1 MVYVRWKLEK
11 CVKSSYNAAAVNP
24 SGLEPAI
31 RIYLQRILRR
41 IIIVVYNSFGF
52 GKTKE
57 NKVLAGGDLFQLCSF
72 GKHLQA
78 KQTIFLEQVQ
88 VHKLTVQSWM
98 VSLIYRHCDGELN
111 CF

>member
-1 MVYVRWKLEK
+1 MVYVRWKQEK

-41 IIIVVYNSFGF
+41 IMIVVCNSFGF

-57 NKVLAGGDLFQLCSF
+57 NKVLAGGDLF
-72 GKHLQA
+72 A
-78 KQTIFLEQVQ
+78 
-88 VHKLTVQSWM
+88 M
-98 VSLIYRHCDGELN
+98 
-111 CF
+111 